1 MNWLDLFS
9 NYKFLNRS
17 KKASHLLLEILKNKW
32 KLKKDDIDIV
42 VMYHSFTYKENN
54 HFKKKESFMKIEG
67 KNNLET
73 AMSKTVGLP
82 IALLIELIIKKNH
95 EFKGVILPFD
105 EIILRSTVLLGS
117 GEPPFPAH
125 TPLIPSDN
133 PARLLP
139 IRVLSPKSTAFP
151 TVAI

>member
-9 NYKFLNRS
+9 NYKLLNRS

-42 VMYHSFTYKENN
+42 VMYHSFIYKENN

-82 IALLIELIIKKNH
+82 IALLIELIIKK
-95 EFKGVILPFD
+95 IMS
-105 EIILRSTVLLGS
+105 LR
-117 GEPPFPAH
+117 E
-125 TPLIPSDN
+125 
-133 PARLLP
+133 
-139 IRVLSPKSTAFP
+139 
-151 TVAI
+151 

>member
-1 MNWLDLFS
+1 MN
-9 NYKFLNRS
+9 
-17 KKASHLLLEILKNKW
+17 ILKNKW

-42 VMYHSFTYKENN
+42 VMYHSFIYKENN

-82 IALLIELIIKKNH
+82 IALLIELIIKNNH

-105 EIILRSTVLLGS
+105 EIIYNPLLNKLEDNGITFNHRRSNIQKY
-117 GEPPFPAH
+117 P
-125 TPLIPSDN
+125 
-133 PARLLP
+133 
-139 IRVLSPKSTAFP
+139 
-151 TVAI
+151 